1 VSRLRLPGFVH
12 EVIDDPRQRGI
23 LVAAS
28 LSLFAVGVVPRLL
41 NPGLPTVQERLRSE
55 PDIQSLFLV
64 LSFLSA
70 AAFIVGGV
78 VSDISRRRGLIVASL
93 AVMAIGAVAGLVV
106 DDGPVYYVATFAAV
120 AASGIVLAF
129 AIGSVA
135 VAYEGVPRATALGAV
150 YGAYGAGTA
159 LAPVAL
165 TVIIV
170 RIPSEVA
177 GEPDGFRLETWPA
190 YLLAVVASVVA
201 VWAARR
207 WLPRIPGSLPAPRP
221 LIVGVGVWSLG
232 ILAIVVGV
240 LGFTG
245 RGNQLIPLGLVS
257 LGVLALA
264 TLAFRARRTRKLVD
278 DLRLDRRGLGAALA
292 VGVAVGFAQTVPLAL
307 LPPIFEF
314 ALQWGHLFATVAI
327 APFVIALLVAGPIS
341 GALLARFGPRGMM
354 TVGVLGLGLSD
365 LLLAGLLAI
374 DGQDSPYIAFV
385 IPLAL
390 IGTGFVLAT
399 TVRTA
404 IVFAATPRG
413 LAATAAGIN
422 EASVGLGA
430 RIGVVMGA
438 AITSLVAMNRARD
451 LVAGRPDAS
460 ELLAEFESVLVAI
473 GTPRFTEV
481 LNHALETAGD
491 LRQVKANAFITT
503 YFHGVTTALIIGGVV
518 AIAGA
523 ALAWFL
529 IGRRDPL
536 RTVFDLREERE
547 VVADGPGIV
556 AEGPGIGPSPEVSQS
571 P

>member
-1 VSRLRLPGFVH
+1 VH

-70 AAFIVGGV
+70 GAVIVGGV
-78 VSDISRRRGLIVASL
+78 VSDISRRRGLMLGSL
-93 AVMAIGAVAGLVV
+93 LAMAVGTLIGLIV
-106 DDGPVYYVATFAAV
+106 DDGPLYYAGTIVAV
-120 AASGIVLAF
+120 VASGIALAF

-135 VAYEGVPRATALGAV
+135 VAYDGMPRATALGAV

-170 RIPSEVA
+170 RVPSEVA
-177 GEPDGFRLETWPA
+177 GQPDGFRLETWPA
-190 YLLAVVASVVA
+190 YLLALVTSLVAL
-201 VWAARR
+201 WGARR
-207 WLPRIPGSLPAPRP
+207 WLPRIPGTLPAPTP
-221 LIVGVGVWSLG
+221 LIVGVAVWSLG
-232 ILAIVVGV
+232 ILAIVVGL
-240 LGFTG
+240 LGMSG
-245 RGNQLIPLGLVS
+245 RGNPLIPIALVG
-257 LGVLALA
+257 LGVMALA
-264 TLAFRARRTRKLVD
+264 TVAVRARRTRELVEQ
-278 DLRLDRRGLGAALA
+278 LRLDRRGLGAALA
-292 VGVAVGFAQTVPLAL
+292 VGVTVGFAQTVPLAL

-314 ALQWGHLFATVAI
+314 ALRWGHLFATVAI
-327 APFVIALLVAGPIS
+327 APFVIALLVAGPIC

-354 TVGVLGLGLSD
+354 AVGAFGLGLAD
-365 LLLAGLLAI
+365 LLLAGLLALE
-374 DGQDSPYIAFV
+374 GQRSPYTGFV

-390 IGTGFVLAT
+390 IGVGFVLAT

-430 RIGVVMGA
+430 RIGIVLGA
-438 AITSLVAMNRARD
+438 AVTSLVAMERARG
-451 LVAGRPDAS
+451 LVAGRPDAAA
-460 ELLAEFESVLVAI
+460 LLAEFESVLVAI
-473 GTPRFTEV
+473 GTPRFSEV
-481 LNHALETAGD
+481 LNHALETAGAE
-491 LRQVKANAFITT
+491 RQVKATAFITT
-503 YFHGVTTALIIGGVV
+503 YFDGVTTALVLGGVV
-518 AIAGA
+518 GIAGA

-536 RTVFDLREERE
+536 RTVFDLRDERE
-547 VVADGPGIV
+547 VVTDGRTAVPV
-556 AEGPGIGPSPEVSQS
+556 SEVS
-571 P
+571 PGR